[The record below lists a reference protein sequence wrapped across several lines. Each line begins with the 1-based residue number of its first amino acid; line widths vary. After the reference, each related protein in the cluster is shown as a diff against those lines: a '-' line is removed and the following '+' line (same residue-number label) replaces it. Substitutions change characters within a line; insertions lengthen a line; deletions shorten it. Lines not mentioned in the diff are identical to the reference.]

1 VSAVCGRDWHQKAG
15 KRFLVVR
22 LHSDVRLEI
31 TMPEPNTEIRLDATE
46 QKLLEDVE
54 LGALQSV
61 ATAALLEDL
70 RQSAKATGQKD
81 QRINGRHSIRDL

>member
-1 VSAVCGRDWHQKAG
+1 
-15 KRFLVVR
+15 VVR

-31 TMPEPNTEIRLDATE
+31 TMAEPNTEIRLEATE

-70 RQSAKATGQKD
+70 RESARATGQKD
-81 QRINGRHSIRDL
+81 QCINSRLSIGDL